1 MNALGEPLRVV
12 LLDTNLP
19 EQKGSMARYGDMVFE
34 ALSGSWTKDCL
45 SVERVR
51 LAPPLRLLRLFPSRV
66 RGRISHIW
74 IMLTARMQLR
84 RIRADVFHI
93 LDGSY
98 AYITRWLPAGRVV
111 VTSHDVIPALQA
123 QSFWG
128 NLCPSRTGRWL
139 INQSLKGLKRAALI
153 ISDSSNTAADVSRIA
168 DIRPETIRVVWPAV
182 APDILTAGLL
192 PSFEERSLRGD
203 AYILHVGNNAF
214 YKNRIGVLRIFVT
227 IRRGCDINIIMA
239 GPSPTQELLNL
250 IKETGLS
257 KYVEF
262 IIDPDSPKI
271 AELYRNACLL
281 LFPSL
286 YEGFGW
292 PPLEAMASGCPV
304 VCSNTASLPE
314 VVGDAAL
321 TCPPSDEAQMAV
333 NCLSILRERA
343 LAEDLIQQGF
353 VQAGKFTLK
362 RMGEELFRIYSQ
374 VSDGTASRP
383 EVTKDK
389 LLESSEEAIT

>member
-1 MNALGEPLRVV
+1 
-12 LLDTNLP
+12 
-19 EQKGSMARYGDMVFE
+19 
-34 ALSGSWTKDCL
+34 
-45 SVERVR
+45 
-51 LAPPLRLLRLFPSRV
+51 
-66 RGRISHIW
+66 
-74 IMLTARMQLR
+74 MLTA
-84 RIRADVFHI
+84 
-93 LDGSY
+93 
-98 AYITRWLPAGRVV
+98 GR
-111 VTSHDVIPALQA
+111 
-123 QSFWG
+123 
-128 NLCPSRTGRWL
+128 
-139 INQSLKGLKRAALI
+139 
-153 ISDSSNTAADVSRIA
+153 
-168 DIRPETIRVVWPAV
+168 
-182 APDILTAGLL
+182 L
-192 PSFEERSLRGD
+192 PSFEERRLRED

-343 LAEDLIQQGF
+343 LAEDIVQQGF